1 MWVGNLPIFPKLFA
15 RGEKKIESTEVMCH
29 GVSCP
34 SRCLARR
41 KARSAASSP
50 ASPPPPPSPPPSSPP
65 PPPPSSPAGA
75 ACVPQ
80 N

>member
-1 MWVGNLPIFPKLFA
+1 MWVGKLPIFPKLFA
-15 RGEKKIESTEVMCH
+15 RGEKKMESTEVMCH

-50 ASPPPPPSPPPSSPP
+50 ASPPPPR
-65 PPPPSSPAGA
+65 PPSSPAGT

>member
-1 MWVGNLPIFPKLFA
+1 MGKLPIFPKLSA
-15 RGEKKIESTEVMCH
+15 RGEKMKESTGGMCH

-50 ASPPPPPSPPPSSPP
+50 ASHLPPPPSPSPPSSSAAPA
-65 PPPPSSPAGA
+65 SPAA

>member
-1 MWVGNLPIFPKLFA
+1 MALVTNIRYVPIFPKLFA
-15 RGEKKIESTEVMCH
+15 RGEKMMESTEVMCH

-50 ASPPPPPSPPPSSPP
+50 PSPPS
-65 PPPPSSPAGA
+65 SSPAA